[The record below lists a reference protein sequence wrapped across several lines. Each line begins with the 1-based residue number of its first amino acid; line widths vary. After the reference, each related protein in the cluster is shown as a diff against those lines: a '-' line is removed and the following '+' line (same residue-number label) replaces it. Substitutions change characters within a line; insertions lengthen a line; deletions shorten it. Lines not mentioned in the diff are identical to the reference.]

1 MGAMGTATLTHP
13 TASALGRLLRQW
25 RSARGL
31 SQLELALRAQVSAR
45 HLSFIET
52 GRAQPGR
59 EVVLRLARAL
69 DLPLRDCNAALTAA
83 GYAQIYRQA
92 SLQAPGMEPISR
104 ALEFMLRQQEPYPAM
119 VVDRLGNLLRVN
131 RAARRFFELFLGSS
145 AGLNGALS
153 GGPPGGGEGE
163 PPNNIIRLV
172 LGPGWLKPFIA
183 NWDEVARLI
192 LLRVRRDVG
201 GDPPGSEGGAFLDSL
216 LALPGLPPGSEV
228 PPPPEAT
235 ALPLVPTEFHHGQ
248 RVFRLFTTLTTFGTP
263 QDVTLQELRLESSF
277 PADDATDA
285 LLREMAGGAALCCED
300 PADGGR
306 G

>member
-1 MGAMGTATLTHP
+1 MGTATLTRP
-13 TASALGRLLRQW
+13 AASALGRLLRQW

-59 EVVLRLARAL
+59 DVVLRLARAL

-92 SLQAPGMEPISR
+92 SLQAPGMEPIAR

-145 AGLNGALS
+145 AGLTGSPLVGGQS
-153 GGPPGGGEGE
+153 GEPEGQ

-235 ALPLVPTEFHHGQ
+235 ALPLVPTEFHHGEC
-248 RVFRLFTTLTTFGTP
+248 VCRLFTTLTTFGTP

-285 LLREMAGGAALCCED
+285 LLREMAENA
-300 PADGGR
+300 
-306 G
+306 